1 MNTNQSDMA
10 IVTTLKRLLR
20 RDARRSIQNIIKK
33 THPADFSRV
42 FSLLSPGHQQKLF
55 NWIHEKALRG
65 QVLTRLDPDQLQ
77 ALVKDMPLAMMAR
90 VLEQIPQD
98 DVVAVVSR
106 LPADIAD
113 LIRQQLQKEGKRTL
127 QALLQFGPN
136 SAGGIMV
143 PEFIALQKDITAG
156 EAIGILQR
164 DYRDIEMPFYL
175 YVVDDQQRLCGVCS
189 LRQLVTVPAA
199 TKLQDIM
206 TTEVVSV
213 RTDADQEDVAR
224 IVDRY
229 SLLAVPV
236 TDENL
241 HIQGIVTVD
250 DIIDIIRDEITED
263 MLKMAGAGSD
273 YAETRS
279 VLLNTRAR
287 LPWLL
292 ASCLG
297 GLLATLIIGRYEAA
311 LNSLVYLA
319 AFIPVIMG
327 MGGNIGTQSSTIVVR
342 GLATEYISLHSPWQA
357 VLKEIA
363 IGALLGVFYGV
374 LLGIVAYSRYAMWR
388 LGLVVGGSVL
398 ISMSISSIVGTM
410 IPVLMARLKIDP
422 AVATGPFITTTVDI
436 FAVWAYFIAATHL
449 LNL

>member
-1 MNTNQSDMA
+1 MA
-10 IVTTLKRLLR
+10 IAATLKRLLR
-20 RDARRSIQNIIKK
+20 RNARRAIQNIIHK
-33 THPADFSRV
+33 THPADLARV
-42 FSLLSPGHQQKLF
+42 FSLLSPNQQQKLF
-55 NWIHEKALRG
+55 NWIHNKALRG
-65 QVLTRLDPDQLQ
+65 QVLTRLDPNQLQ
-77 ALVKDMPLAMMAR
+77 ALVKDMHPAMMAR

-98 DVVAVVSR
+98 DVAGVMSR
-106 LPADIAD
+106 LSKEIAD
-113 LIRQQLQKEGKRTL
+113 RILLQLKEEGNMIL
-127 QALLQFGPN
+127 QALLQFGPS

-143 PEFIALQKDITAG
+143 PEFIALKKDISAG
-156 EAIGILQR
+156 EAIGVLQQ
-164 DYRDIEMPFYL
+164 DYRDVEMPFYL
-175 YVVDDQQRLCGVCS
+175 YVVDDRDRLCGVCS
-189 LRQLVTVPAA
+189 LRQLVTVPA
-199 TKLQDIM
+199 TTPLQDIM

-213 RTDADQEDVAR
+213 RTDTDQEDAAR
-224 IVDRY
+224 LVDRY

-250 DIIDIIRDEITED
+250 DIIDILRDEVTED

-279 VLLNTRAR
+279 ILLNTRAR

-292 ASCLG
+292 ASCTG
-297 GLLATLIIGRYEAA
+297 GLLATLIIGQYETA

-363 IGALLGVFYGV
+363 VGCLLGVFYGM
-374 LLGIVAYSRYAMWR
+374 LLGVVAYSRYAMWR
-388 LGLVVGGSVL
+388 LGLVVGIAVL
-398 ISMSISSIVGTM
+398 VSMSISSLVGTM
-410 IPVLMARLKIDP
+410 IPVLLARLKIDP
-422 AVATGPFITTTVDI
+422 AVATGPFVTTTIDI
-436 FAVWAYFIAATHL
+436 FAVWAYFIAATSL
-449 LNL
+449 LNI

>member
-1 MNTNQSDMA
+1 MNTNQSDRA
-10 IVTTLKRLLR
+10 IATTLKRLLR
-20 RDARRSIQNIIKK
+20 RNARGSIQNILKK
-33 THPADFSRV
+33 THPADVTRV
-42 FSLLSPGHQQKLF
+42 FSLLSPSQQAKLF

-77 ALVKDMPLAMMAR
+77 ALVKDMPPAMMAR
-90 VLEQIPQD
+90 VLGQIPQD
-98 DVVAVVSR
+98 DVVAVMSR
-106 LPADIAD
+106 LSADTAERIQ
-113 LIRQQLQKEGKRTL
+113 QQLKKEGNLTL
-127 QALLQFGPN
+127 RAVLQFGPN

-156 EAIGILQR
+156 EAIGVLQQ
-164 DYRDIEMPFYL
+164 DYRDVEMPFYL
-175 YVVDDQQRLCGVCS
+175 YVVDDHGRLCGVCS
-189 LRQLVTVPAA
+189 LRQLVTIPAS
-199 TKLQDIM
+199 TSLQDIM

-213 RTDADQEDVAR
+213 RTDTDQEDVAR
-224 IVDRY
+224 VVDRY

-241 HIQGIVTVD
+241 YLQGIVTVD
-250 DIIDIIRDEITED
+250 DIIDIIRDEVTED

-273 YAETRS
+273 YAETKS

-292 ASCLG
+292 ASCAG
-297 GLLATLIIGRYEAA
+297 GLLATLIIGQYEAT

-342 GLATEYISLHSPWQA
+342 GLATEYISLHNPWQA

-363 IGALLGVFYGV
+363 IGGLLGAFYGILLGV
-374 LLGIVAYSRYAMWR
+374 VAYSRYAMWR
-388 LGLVVGGSVL
+388 LGMVVGLSVL
-398 ISMSISSIVGTM
+398 ISMAVSSIVGTL
-410 IPVLMARLKIDP
+410 IPVLMARLRIDP
-422 AVATGPFITTTVDI
+422 AVATGPFVTTTIDI
-436 FAVWAYFIAATHL
+436 FAVWAYFIAATSL
-449 LNL
+449 LTI

>member
-10 IVTTLKRLLR
+10 IAITLKRLLR
-20 RDARRSIQNIIKK
+20 RNARGSIQNIIHK
-33 THPADFSRV
+33 THPADLARV
-42 FSLLSPGHQQKLF
+42 FSLLSPNQQQKLF
-55 NWIHEKALRG
+55 NWIHKKALRG
-65 QVLTRLDPDQLQ
+65 QVLTRLDPNQLQ
-77 ALVKDMPLAMMAR
+77 ALVKDMQPAMMAR

-98 DVVAVVSR
+98 DVAGVMSR
-106 LPADIAD
+106 LPKEIAD
-113 LIRQQLQKEGKRTL
+113 RILQQLKEEGNMIL

-143 PEFIALQKDITAG
+143 PEFIALKKDISAG
-156 EAIGILQR
+156 EAIGVLQQ
-164 DYRDIEMPFYL
+164 DYRDVEMPFYL
-175 YVVDDQQRLCGVCS
+175 YVVDHQDRLCGVCS

-199 TKLQDIM
+199 TPLQDIM

-213 RTDADQEDVAR
+213 RTDTDQEDVAR
-224 IVDRY
+224 LVDRY

-241 HIQGIVTVD
+241 RIQGIVTVD
-250 DIIDIIRDEITED
+250 DIIDILRDEVTED

-292 ASCLG
+292 ASCAG
-297 GLLATLIIGRYEAA
+297 GLLATLIIGQYETA

-363 IGALLGVFYGV
+363 VGCLLGVFYGM
-374 LLGIVAYSRYAMWR
+374 LLGVVAYSRYAMWR
-388 LGLVVGGSVL
+388 LGLVVGVSVL
-398 ISMSISSIVGTM
+398 VSMAISSLVGTM
-410 IPVLMARLKIDP
+410 IPVLLARLKIDP
-422 AVATGPFITTTVDI
+422 AVATGPFVTTTIDI
-436 FAVWAYFIAATHL
+436 FAVWAYFIAATSL
-449 LNL
+449 LNI

>member
-1 MNTNQSDMA
+1 MNTNQSDRA
-10 IVTTLKRLLR
+10 FATTLKRLLR
-20 RDARRSIQNIIKK
+20 RNARGSIQNILKK
-33 THPADFSRV
+33 THPADVTRV
-42 FSLLSPGHQQKLF
+42 FSLLSPTQQAKLF
-55 NWIHEKALRG
+55 NWIHIKSLRG

-77 ALVKDMPLAMMAR
+77 ALVKDMPPAVMAR

-98 DVVAVVSR
+98 DVVAVMSR
-106 LPADIAD
+106 LSADTAERIQ
-113 LIRQQLQKEGKRTL
+113 QQLKKEGNLTL

-156 EAIGILQR
+156 EAIGVLQR
-164 DYRDIEMPFYL
+164 DYRDVEMPFYL
-175 YVVDDQQRLCGVCS
+175 YVVDERSRLCGVCS
-189 LRQLVTVPAA
+189 LRQLVTVPAD
-199 TKLQDIM
+199 TSLQDIM

-213 RTDADQEDVAR
+213 RTDTDQEDVAR
-224 IVDRY
+224 VVDRY

-250 DIIDIIRDEITED
+250 DIIDIIRDEVTED

-273 YAETRS
+273 YAETKS

-292 ASCLG
+292 ASCAG
-297 GLLATLIIGRYEAA
+297 GLLATLIIGQYEAT

-342 GLATEYISLHSPWQA
+342 GLATEYISLHNPWQA

-363 IGALLGVFYGV
+363 IGGLLGVFYGI
-374 LLGIVAYSRYAMWR
+374 LLGVVAYSRYAMWR
-388 LGLVVGGSVL
+388 LGMVVGLSVL
-398 ISMSISSIVGTM
+398 ISMAVSSIVGTL
-410 IPVLMARLKIDP
+410 IPVIMARLRIDP
-422 AVATGPFITTTVDI
+422 AVATGPFVTTTVDI
-436 FAVWAYFIAATHL
+436 VAVWAYFIAATSL
-449 LNL
+449 LTF

>member
-1 MNTNQSDMA
+1 MNTNQSDRA
-10 IVTTLKRLLR
+10 IASTLKRLLR
-20 RDARRSIQNIIKK
+20 RNARGSIQNIIKK
-33 THPADFSRV
+33 THPADVARV
-42 FSLLSPGHQQKLF
+42 FSLLSPGQQQKLF
-55 NWIHEKALRG
+55 NWIHVKALRG
-65 QVLTRLDPDQLQ
+65 QVLTRLDSNQLQ
-77 ALVKDMPLAMMAR
+77 ALVKDMPPAMMAR

-98 DVVAVVSR
+98 DVAAVMSR
-106 LPADIAD
+106 LPADTAERIQ
-113 LIRQQLQKEGKRTL
+113 QQLQKEGNLTL

-143 PEFIALQKDITAG
+143 PEFIALQKDISAG
-156 EAIGILQR
+156 EAIGVLQQ
-164 DYRDIEMPFYL
+164 DYRDVEMPFYL
-175 YVVDDQQRLCGVCS
+175 YVVDDRDRLCGVCS
-189 LRQLVTVPAA
+189 LRQLVTVPAE
-199 TKLQDIM
+199 TSLQDIM

-213 RTDADQEDVAR
+213 RTGTDQEDVAR
-224 IVDRY
+224 VVDRY

-250 DIIDIIRDEITED
+250 DIIDIIRDEVTED

-273 YAETRS
+273 YAETKS

-292 ASCLG
+292 ASCAG
-297 GLLATLIIGRYEAA
+297 GLLATLIIGQYEAT

-342 GLATEYISLHSPWQA
+342 GLATEYISLHNPWQA

-363 IGALLGVFYGV
+363 IGGLLGVFYGI
-374 LLGIVAYSRYAMWR
+374 LLGVVAYSRYSMWR
-388 LGLVVGGSVL
+388 LGMVVGLSVL
-398 ISMSISSIVGTM
+398 ISMAVSSIVGTL
-410 IPVLMARLKIDP
+410 IPVLMARLRIDP
-422 AVATGPFITTTVDI
+422 AVATGPFVTTTIDI
-436 FAVWAYFIAATHL
+436 FAVWAYFIAATSL
-449 LNL
+449 LTI

>member
-1 MNTNQSDMA
+1 MNTNQSDRA
-10 IVTTLKRLLR
+10 IASTLKRLLR
-20 RDARRSIQNIIKK
+20 RNARGSIQNIIKK
-33 THPADFSRV
+33 THPADVARV
-42 FSLLSPGHQQKLF
+42 FSLLSPGQQQKLF
-55 NWIHEKALRG
+55 NWIHVKALRG
-65 QVLTRLDPDQLQ
+65 QVLTRLDPNQLQ
-77 ALVKDMPLAMMAR
+77 ALVKDMPPAMMAR

-98 DVVAVVSR
+98 DVAAVMSR
-106 LPADIAD
+106 LPADTAERIQ
-113 LIRQQLQKEGKRTL
+113 QQLQKEGNLTL

-143 PEFIALQKDITAG
+143 PEFIALQKEISAG
-156 EAIGILQR
+156 EAIGVLQQ
-164 DYRDIEMPFYL
+164 DYRDVEMPFYL
-175 YVVDDQQRLCGVCS
+175 YVVDDRDRLCGVCS
-189 LRQLVTVPAA
+189 LRQLVTVPAE
-199 TKLQDIM
+199 TSLQDIM

-213 RTDADQEDVAR
+213 RTDTDQEDVAR
-224 IVDRY
+224 VVDRY

-250 DIIDIIRDEITED
+250 DIIDIIRDEVTED

-273 YAETRS
+273 YAETKS

-292 ASCLG
+292 ASCAG
-297 GLLATLIIGRYEAA
+297 GLLATLIIGQYEAA

-342 GLATEYISLHSPWQA
+342 GLATEYISLHNPWQA

-363 IGALLGVFYGV
+363 IGGLLGAFYGILLGV
-374 LLGIVAYSRYAMWR
+374 VAYSRYSMWR
-388 LGLVVGGSVL
+388 LGMVVGLSVL
-398 ISMSISSIVGTM
+398 ISMAVSSIVGTL
-410 IPVLMARLKIDP
+410 IPVLMARMKIDP
-422 AVATGPFITTTVDI
+422 AVATGPFVTTTIDI
-436 FAVWAYFIAATHL
+436 FAVWAYFIAATSL
-449 LNL
+449 LTI

>member
-33 THPADFSRV
+33 THPADFARV

-106 LPADIAD
+106 LPADTAD

-143 PEFIALQKDITAG
+143 PEFIALQKDISAG

>member
-1 MNTNQSDMA
+1 M
-10 IVTTLKRLLR
+10 
-20 RDARRSIQNIIKK
+20 
-33 THPADFSRV
+33 
-42 FSLLSPGHQQKLF
+42 
-55 NWIHEKALRG
+55 
-65 QVLTRLDPDQLQ
+65 Q
-77 ALVKDMPLAMMAR
+77 ALVKDMQPAMMAR

-98 DVVAVVSR
+98 DVAGVMSR
-106 LPADIAD
+106 LPKEIAD
-113 LIRQQLQKEGKRTL
+113 RILQQLKEEGNMIL

-143 PEFIALQKDITAG
+143 PEFIALKKDISAG
-156 EAIGILQR
+156 EAIGVLQQ
-164 DYRDIEMPFYL
+164 DYRDVEMPFYL
-175 YVVDDQQRLCGVCS
+175 YVVDHQDRLCGVCS

-199 TKLQDIM
+199 TPLQDIM

-213 RTDADQEDVAR
+213 RTDTDQEDVAR
-224 IVDRY
+224 LVDRY

-241 HIQGIVTVD
+241 RIQGIVTVD
-250 DIIDIIRDEITED
+250 DIIDILRDEVTED

-292 ASCLG
+292 ASCAG
-297 GLLATLIIGRYEAA
+297 GLLATLIIGQYETA

-363 IGALLGVFYGV
+363 VGCLLGVFYGM
-374 LLGIVAYSRYAMWR
+374 LLGVVAYSRYAMWR
-388 LGLVVGGSVL
+388 LGLVVGVSVL
-398 ISMSISSIVGTM
+398 VSMAISSLVGTM
-410 IPVLMARLKIDP
+410 IPVLLARLKIDP
-422 AVATGPFITTTVDI
+422 AVATGPFVTTTIDI
-436 FAVWAYFIAATHL
+436 FAVWAYFIAATSL
-449 LNL
+449 LNI